1 MATVKDV
8 SFRDLYHAP
17 CILGYSMANLLK
29 AHEMTDLEIPAG
41 ADSVLA
47 YPYIDHEDGLT
58 FEVLA
63 PADYDSGR
71 YWLEDAPLEAA
82 NVRFLVRSE
91 AVADSP
97 VKPCVDLAPV
107 TLDFSS
113 HMKMIDEGYAAGA
126 DLLATRRAREI
137 DSLRNGDYPDDVL
150 VTLVCSDD
158 GSVREGVWIRLEKI
172 DEEGMFEGTL
182 LNQPYSE
189 CGVNRGDLL
198 QLALVS
204 GSDGSYQL
212 ASTPEMLAG

>member
-1 MATVKDV
+1 MTTVKDA

-17 CILGYSMANLLK
+17 CILRYGMEKLLE
-29 AHEMTDLEIPAG
+29 AHEVAGLEIPAS

-47 YPYIDHEDGLT
+47 YPYIDHEAGFT

-63 PADYDSGR
+63 PANYESGR
-71 YWLEDAPLEAA
+71 YWLEDAPLEAE
-82 NVRFLVRSE
+82 NMRILVRRG
-91 AVADSP
+91 AVAETD
-97 VKPCVDLAPV
+97 VKPCVDLSGV
-107 TLDFSS
+107 TTDFAG
-113 HMKMIDEGYAAGA
+113 HMEMIDKYYEGEK
-126 DLLATRRAREI
+126 DLLATRGVKAI
-137 DSLRNGDYPDDVL
+137 DPLRNEDYPDDVL

-158 GSVREGVWIRLEKI
+158 GSVREGVWVRLETI

>member
-1 MATVKDV
+1 MATVKDM

-17 CILGYSMANLLK
+17 CILGYSMENLLK
-29 AHEMTDLEIPAG
+29 AHEMTDVEIPAE

-47 YPYIDHEDGLT
+47 YPYIDHEGGLT

-71 YWLEDAPLEAA
+71 YWLKSAPLEAGD
-82 NVRFLVRSE
+82 VRFLVRRG
-91 AVADSP
+91 AVSDAP
-97 VKPCVDLAPV
+97 VKPCVNPAGV
-107 TLDFSS
+107 SADFAR
-113 HMKMIDEGYAAGA
+113 HMEMIDRGYAVG
-126 DLLATRRAREI
+126 DGLLATREVKEI
-137 DSLRNGDYPDDVL
+137 DPLRNGDYPDDVL

-158 GSVREGVWIRLEKI
+158 GSVREGVWIRLETI

-204 GSDGSYQL
+204 RSDGSYKL
-212 ASTPEMLAG
+212 ESTPEMLAG

>member
-1 MATVKDV
+1 MTTVKDM

-17 CILGYSMANLLK
+17 CILRYSMEKLLD
-29 AHEMTDLEIPAG
+29 AHSDMGLEIPAD

-47 YPYIDHEDGLT
+47 YPYVDHEAGFT

-63 PADYDSGR
+63 PADYESGR
-71 YWLEDAPLEAA
+71 YWLEDAPLEAE
-82 NVRFLVRSE
+82 NVRFIVRRG
-91 AVADSP
+91 AVAETD
-97 VKPCVDLAPV
+97 VKLCVDLSGV
-107 TLDFSS
+107 TTDFAG
-113 HMKMIDEGYAAGA
+113 HMKMIDKYYEGEK
-126 DLLATRRAREI
+126 DLLATREVKEI
-137 DSLRNGDYPDDVL
+137 DPLRNGDYPDDVL

-158 GSVREGVWIRLEKI
+158 GSVREGVWIRLETI

-204 GSDGSYQL
+204 RSDGSYKL
-212 ASTPEMLAG
+212 ESTPEMLAG